1 MSYAPRSPAGGHR
14 TACSGS
20 VTVMSSSAADQLR
33 ADLREAYDAGDIDQA
48 EYFAELRKLRQAKA
62 AAAAPQRGR
71 RAIRVPE
78 AKAAQR

>member
-33 ADLREAYDAGDIDQA
+33 ADLREADRCDEGVVC
-48 EYFAELRKLRQAKA
+48 A
-62 AAAAPQRGR
+62 A
-71 RAIRVPE
+71 V
-78 AKAAQR
+78 